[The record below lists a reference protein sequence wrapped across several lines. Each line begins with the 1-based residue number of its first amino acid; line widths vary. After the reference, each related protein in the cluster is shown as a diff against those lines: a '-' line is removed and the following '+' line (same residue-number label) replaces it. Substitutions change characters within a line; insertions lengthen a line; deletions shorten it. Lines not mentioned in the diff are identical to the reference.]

1 MALIRKFRDIIRN
14 TQPNDQTTILADRLD
29 SENLGG
35 VNYHVNNG
43 PNGSNTPS
51 SLNVSNSYHGGSD
64 RPLIPADVTFLGENI
79 NVSFLDNEIK
89 GTEEI
94 YKRYLKN
101 EVMENSTMNEEE
113 FEKLLDKHQNQSVY
127 ERVDGGLKVY
137 TINNEFFNGYVDSNI
152 FKNSS
157 SYYARFYNAI
167 TAAGTK
173 LTEPVGYVGALRLGS
188 QGFNVAQYWGSS
200 FFKPRIK
207 LDNTE
212 DPYNPSGSYRAPTD
226 TEDLVNSILT
236 GEFLNPD
243 SRRLEEIDIPDDLDE
258 LEAASQ
264 RIVKSYVPGLTR
276 EPQPFYAKNGLKDFL
291 KQNILTRYGYFDQYS
306 ARVTKG
312 GQINYIV
319 GVGESGRIDSI
330 DKVFKQLYT
339 NNNSAPYYEYYANQ
353 EEINGE
359 EQWNKGA
366 IAQVAISE
374 IERSGG
380 KKGEEVF
387 SFEKD
392 ADLLNYAAK
401 VQGFSNN
408 IADSVPQ
415 KSDELAKGDELPAV
429 EEINISTNAEDSYTK
444 LQKYDEYIT
453 QLGDRQY
460 FPFLFETENRS
471 KVEETKKEQ
480 VCQFQA
486 TIDNI
491 NETFN
496 PNWVSKSFFGRTEQ
510 VNTYMQTDRSLSMS
524 FTIFANTIR
533 QLQNVY
539 ERVNWLAQ
547 QTYGQKQ
554 NRDNGSFKM
563 IGGPIIRMTIGD
575 MFFRMGGYIQSLA
588 YDWNILGAGGKWEMT
603 QGLRMPVACRVNI
616 TFRVLHDEMPNRD
629 YNFYRGLMT
638 NERILN
644 NQGLIE
650 GGGSKMQGFTV
661 KGRGNPAKPL
671 IPVRPDSKDSRVI
684 SENESFI
691 TGNPNANYSPD
702 FDYYLKDLFYGR
714 TSG

>member
-1 MALIRKFRDIIRN
+1 MALIRKFRDIIEK
-14 TQPNDQTTILADRLD
+14 TQPNDQTTILADRLN

-64 RPLIPADVTFLGENI
+64 RPLIPSDVTFSGGNI

-113 FEKLLDKHQNQSVY
+113 FEKLLDEHQNQSVY

-167 TAAGTK
+167 TAAKTK
-173 LTEPVGYVGALRLGS
+173 LTEPVSETAGLKLGN
-188 QGFNVAQYWGSS
+188 QGFNAAQYWGSR

-207 LDNTE
+207 LDNNTE

-226 TEDLVNSILT
+226 TEDLINSILT

-243 SRRLEEIDIPDDLDE
+243 SRRLDEIIDDIPDDLDE

-264 RIVKSYVPGLTR
+264 RIVKAYVPGLNR
-276 EPQPFYAKNGLKDFL
+276 EPQPFYAKNGLQDFL
-291 KQNILTRYGYFDQYS
+291 KQNILTRYGYLDKDS
-306 ARVTKG
+306 ARAAAEG
-312 GQINYIV
+312 RNAID
-319 GVGESGRIDSI
+319 GVGRSGRLNSI
-330 DKVFKQLYT
+330 DNVFKQLYT
-339 NNNSAPYYEYYANQ
+339 NNNSAPYYEYYANN
-353 EEINGE
+353 EEVNKQN
-359 EQWNKGA
+359 QWNKGA

-380 KKGEEVF
+380 KEGEEVF

-415 KSDELAKGDELPAV
+415 DSNPDAKGGDELPAV
-429 EEINISTNAEDSYTK
+429 EEIKIDTNASGTR

-496 PNWVSKSFFGRTEQ
+496 PNWTSKAFFGRTEQ

-644 NQGLIE
+644 GQGVIE
-650 GGGSKMQGFTV
+650 GGGSEMQGFTV
-661 KGRGNPAKPL
+661 KGRGKPAKPL
-671 IPVRPDSKDSRVI
+671 IPVKVENQVNKDFTSA
-684 SENESFI
+684 
-691 TGNPNANYSPD
+691 NPQAAAQATYSPD

>member
-1 MALIRKFRDIIRN
+1 MAPLIRKFRELI
-14 TQPNDQTTILADRLD
+14 NDTSDKSNILANELN
-29 SENLGG
+29 SEKIGG
-35 VNYHVNNG
+35 VNSHTNNG
-43 PNGSNTPS
+43 PSGVVNPVELNNANQYGQQEPLKAIDLVNAFG
-51 SLNVSNSYHGGSD
+51 SLNYNA
-64 RPLIPADVTFLGENI
+64 LE
-79 NVSFLDNEIK
+79 NEIR

-101 EVMENSTMNEEE
+101 EVIENSTMNEEE
-113 FEKLLDKHQNQSVY
+113 FEKLIEENQNQSVF
-127 ERVDGGLKVY
+127 ERVDNGLKVY

-173 LTEPVGYVGALRLGS
+173 LTAPASFLSGIKLGRE
-188 QGFNVAQYWGSS
+188 GFNVAQYWGSS
-200 FFKPRIK
+200 LFKPRIK
-207 LDNTE
+207 LDNRE

-243 SRRLEEIDIPDDLDE
+243 SRRLEEIIDDIPDDLDE

-264 RIVKSYVPGLTR
+264 RIVSNYLPGLTR
-276 EPQPFYAKNGLKDFL
+276 EPQPFYAKNKLTDFL
-291 KQNILTRYGYFDQYS
+291 DQNILTSSSVRDSRASQ
-306 ARVTKG
+306 
-312 GQINYIV
+312 
-319 GVGESGRIDSI
+319 SGPYDNSI
-330 DKVFKQLYT
+330 DRVFRTLYT
-339 NNNSAPYYEYYANQ
+339 SNRARFAYKRYADQ
-353 EEINGE
+353 EGVNTQN
-359 EQWNKGA
+359 QWNKGA

-380 KKGEEVF
+380 GEGEEVF
-387 SFEKD
+387 KFTDD

-401 VQGFSNN
+401 VQGFDNN

-415 KSDELAKGDELPAV
+415 RSDDLAKGDELPAV
-429 EEINISTNAEDSYTK
+429 EEIRINSDTTGTR
-444 LQKYDEYIT
+444 LQKYDQYIT

-460 FPFLFETENRS
+460 FPFLFETENRG

-486 TIDNI
+486 TLDNL

-496 PNWVSKSFFGRTEQ
+496 PNWSSKGFFGRTEQ
-510 VNTYMQTDRSLSMS
+510 INTYMQTDRSISMS
-524 FTIFANTIR
+524 FSILANTIR

-547 QTYGQKQ
+547 QTYGQTQ
-554 NRDNGSFKM
+554 RRGGSLKM
-563 IGGPIIRMTIGD
+563 TGGPLIRMTIGD
-575 MFFRMGGYIQSLA
+575 MFFRVGGYIQSLS
-588 YDWNILGAGGKWEMT
+588 YDWNMLGSGGKWEMT
-603 QGLRMPVACRVNI
+603 QGLRMPVACKANI
-616 TFRVLHDEMPNRD
+616 TFRVLHDNMPSRD

-644 NQGLIE
+644 DQGIIQ
-650 GGGSKMQGFTV
+650 GGGKEMKGFTAT
-661 KGRGNPAKPL
+661 GNSRAKPL
-671 IPVRPDSKDSRVI
+671 IPVRPDNQDI
-684 SENESFI
+684 AAIEENERFI
-691 TGNPNANYSPD
+691 TGQPGANYRND
-702 FDYYLKDLFYGR
+702 FDYYLKDLFNGR

>member
-1 MALIRKFRDIIRN
+1 MAPLIRKFRDLIN
-14 TQPNDQTTILADRLD
+14 TTSDTSNILANELN

-35 VNYHVNNG
+35 VNSHTNNG
-43 PNGSNTPS
+43 PSGIVNPVE
-51 SLNVSNSYHGGSD
+51 LNSVNEYGKD
-64 RPLIPADVTFLGENI
+64 EPLKAIDLVGAFGLKIGALE
-79 NVSFLDNEIK
+79 NEIR

-101 EVMENSTMNEEE
+101 EVMEDSTMNEEE
-113 FEKLLDKHQNQSVY
+113 FEKLVEEHQGQSVF
-127 ERVDGGLKVY
+127 ERVDDGLKVY

-173 LTEPVGYVGALRLGS
+173 LTEPASRLAGLRLGG

-200 FFKPRIK
+200 LFKPRIK

-212 DPYNPSGSYRAPTD
+212 DPYNPSGSYRTPTD

-236 GEFLNPD
+236 GEFLNPE
-243 SRRLEEIDIPDDLDE
+243 SKRLDEIIDDIPEDLDE

-264 RIVKSYVPGLTR
+264 RIVRSYLPGLTR
-276 EPQPFYAKNGLKDFL
+276 EPQPFYAKNSLRDFL
-291 KQNILTRYGYFDQYS
+291 DQNILIS
-306 ARVTKG
+306 SS
-312 GQINYIV
+312 V
-319 GVGESGRIDSI
+319 GDSRAAQSGPYDNSI
-330 DKVFKQLYT
+330 DKVFKNLYT
-339 NNNSAPYYEYYANQ
+339 RNRARFAYRRYADQ
-353 EEINGE
+353 EGVNTEN
-359 EQWNKGA
+359 QWNKGA

-380 KKGEEVF
+380 KAGEEVF
-387 SFEKD
+387 SFAKD

-401 VQGFSNN
+401 VQGFDNN

-415 KSDELAKGDELPAV
+415 KSDPLAKGDELPAV
-429 EEINISTNAEDSYTK
+429 EEIRITGTSGTR
-444 LQKYDEYIT
+444 LQKYDQYIT

-460 FPFLFETENRS
+460 FPFLFETENRG

-486 TIDNI
+486 TIDNL

-496 PNWVSKSFFGRTEQ
+496 PNWSSKGFFGRTEQ
-510 VNTYMQTDRSLSMS
+510 INTYMQTDRAISMS
-524 FTIFANTIR
+524 FSILANTIR

-547 QTYGQKQ
+547 QTYGQTQ
-554 NRDNGSFKM
+554 RRGNSLKM
-563 IGGPIIRMTIGD
+563 TGGPLIRMTIGD
-575 MFFRMGGYIQSLA
+575 MFFRVGGYIQSLS
-588 YDWNILGAGGKWEMT
+588 YDWNMLGPGGKWEMT
-603 QGLRMPVACRVNI
+603 QGLRMPVACKANV
-616 TFRVLHDEMPNRD
+616 TFRVLHDNMPNRD

-638 NERILN
+638 NERIN
-644 NQGLIE
+644 NGQGIIQ
-650 GGGSKMQGFTV
+650 GGGKEMRGFTAT
-661 KGRGNPAKPL
+661 GRSRAKPL
-671 IPVRPDSKDSRVI
+671 IPVSPTQQDIVAI
-684 SENESFI
+684 SENERIIS
-691 TGNPNANYSPD
+691 GQGQLENYRND
-702 FDYYLKDLFYGR
+702 FDYYLKDLFNGR